1 MKRIFSL
8 CFLSIFLL
16 SLTASS
22 GLSQTAEGI
31 LAKMIEAQGGRKALE
46 KIKDTTISG
55 SLEII
60 QQGMTATLTIYSKE
74 PNKMR
79 MDMEVMGMVI
89 TQAFDGETAWGTN
102 MQTFSIEE
110 MPEAQAEDFKRQ
122 ALGND
127 ALLNPKKYGITFTY
141 KGKEK
146 VEDKDCF
153 VLEQT
158 FSDGFK
164 ATLYVDSK
172 TYLTYK
178 TKAKSIGQMG
188 IEVESENYM
197 SDYKKVEGMMIP
209 HTMTVFQ
216 DGEEAVIMTFTEI
229 SINSGLEDSFFKME

>member
-1 MKRIFSL
+1 MKRIFSI

-31 LAKMIEAQGGRKALE
+31 LAKMIEAQGGRKTLE
-46 KIKDTTISG
+46 KIKDATISG

-60 QQGMTATLTIYSKE
+60 QQGMTLTLTIYSKE

-110 MPEAQAEDFKRQ
+110 MPEDQAEDFKRQ

-127 ALLNPKKYGITFTY
+127 ALLNPKKYGITY
-141 KGKEK
+141 KYIGKEK
-146 VEDKDCF
+146 IEDKDCF

-172 TYLTYK
+172 TYLTHK
-178 TKAKSIGQMG
+178 IKAKSISQMG
-188 IEVESENYM
+188 VEVESDTYL
-197 SDYKKVEGMMIP
+197 SDYKKVEGMMYP
-209 HTMTVFQ
+209 HAMTVFQ
-216 DGEEAVIMTFTEI
+216 DGEESVTMTFTEI
-229 SINSGLEDSFFKME
+229 SINSGLEDSLFKME